1 MKFQKNHSVILCWNF
16 PDVFFLKMKKIV
28 DLPPDFS
35 LMAASIMAMI
45 SSSCIS
51 FSLGFSGM
59 IPFAL
64 KISFHSVSS
73 FGSCIFY
80 DEQKH
85 NFSFEV
91 WELLLWAAA
100 YVEAECC
107 GCPKLSV
114 QFIFGSH
121 VLSLSLSLSN
131 SIELDCC

>member
-16 PDVFFLKMKKIV
+16 PDVFFWKMKKIV

-100 YVEAECC
+100 YEEAVCC
-107 GCPKLSV
+107 GAWAAAVPNFRCNL
-114 QFIFGSH
+114 F
-121 VLSLSLSLSN
+121 LAAMCSLSHSL
-131 SIELDCC
+131 